1 MRPAARLATSPL
13 RRVAAPLPEAR
24 EGFDGDAADPVA
36 DGDDTDLGLRLLA
49 EDRNEGGR
57 VVEPSAGPHG
67 VAIRL
72 GEGLGIW
79 ASLGHAAFRDGGEA
93 LGEGN
98 CRPLAFEFMFQSLD
112 HDFGDA
118 GLAALGQFLGEFV
131 RAGISDVQD
140 GAHVDPHDTSVK
152 T

>member
-1 MRPAARLATSPL
+1 MGQAIGQIEL

-36 DGDDTDLGLRLLA
+36 DGDDADLGLRLLA

-118 GLAALGQFLGEFV
+118 CGFRRKPATH
-131 RAGISDVQD
+131 SD
-140 GAHVDPHDTSVK
+140 AKPASVPI
-152 T
+152 